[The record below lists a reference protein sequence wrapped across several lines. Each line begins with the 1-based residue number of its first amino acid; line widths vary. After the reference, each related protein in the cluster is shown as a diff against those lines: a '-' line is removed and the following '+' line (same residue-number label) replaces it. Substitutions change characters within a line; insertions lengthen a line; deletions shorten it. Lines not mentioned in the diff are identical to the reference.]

1 MSWLD
6 RVRNALPFTEKRDTP
21 DNLWIKCPSCS
32 EMLFTKEYEENLNVC

>member
-21 DNLWIKCPSCS
+21 DNLWIKCPSCK
-32 EMLFTKEYEENLNVC
+32 EMLFTKEY